1 MIREILE
8 RKFIEKEGAALENR
22 RVILKN
28 VSELET
34 KLKSVKRRYA
44 DGDIDR
50 DVYMMRKGELEELLT
65 KAKAELK
72 QYEEDFSNLAKYADD
87 VFATCSMLG
96 SYWREGDFEVCQKIQ
111 KLVFPEGALWDHKN
125 RRFRTDGMNPVMMYL
140 FSLSDTYKNDNA
152 KKRAN
157 LMICPL

>member
-1 MIREILE
+1 
-8 RKFIEKEGAALENR
+8 
-22 RVILKN
+22 
-28 VSELET
+28 
-34 KLKSVKRRYA
+34 
-44 DGDIDR
+44 
-50 DVYMMRKGELEELLT
+50 MR
-65 KAKAELK
+65 

-87 VFATCSMLG
+87 VFTTCSMLG

-152 KKRAN
+152 QKKDESCDLSSLVAEGG
-157 LMICPL
+157 LEPPTFGL